1 MKKYLFIFKTEI
13 INSLQYM
20 FNLLSGFIA
29 YIIMI
34 YVFLCLW
41 KYMYSDPASLINGY
55 NLNQMIWYIIITEI
69 LWMSLG
75 GKKICRKI
83 TNDVK
88 NGNIAYN
95 INKPYNYILYN
106 LSSNLGSIFIKFIVF
121 TVLAMILGF
130 IFLGTFPKLN
140 ILSILAVLLT
150 SILATTI
157 SILIMIGIGL
167 FSFIIED
174 STPLYWVY
182 SKFILVLGTIFPI
195 EFFSGIL
202 RTILKYS
209 PIYVVSYGPA
219 KLFVN
224 FSTSEFI
231 AIIISQ
237 LIYLVI
243 SYLIATFIYKKGVK
257 KLNVNG
263 G

>member
-13 INSLQYM
+13 INNLQYI
-20 FNLLSGFIA
+20 FNLVSGLVA

-34 YVFLCLW
+34 YIFLCLW
-41 KYMYSDPASLINGY
+41 KYMYTDPSSLINGY
-55 NLNQMIWYIIITEI
+55 NLNQMIWYVIITEI
-69 LWMSLG
+69 LWMTLG
-75 GKKICRKI
+75 GKKISRKI

-88 NGNIAYN
+88 DGNIAYN
-95 INKPYNYILYN
+95 INKPYNYILYC
-106 LSSNLGSIFIKFIVF
+106 LSSNLGTIFIRFISF
-121 TVLAMILGF
+121 TIIAMITGYL
-130 IFLGTFPKLN
+130 FLGIFPELN
-140 ILSILAVLLT
+140 ILSILAVLIT
-150 SILATTI
+150 SILATII
-157 SILIMIGIGL
+157 SVLLMISIGL

-174 STPLYWVY
+174 STPLFWVY

-202 RTILKYS
+202 RAILKYS

-224 FSTSEFI
+224 FSINEFI
-231 AIIISQ
+231 TIIISQ